1 MHMKKIFFATM
12 IASLM
17 LLPLASC
24 HPDRQGS
31 RHSVTVSGTGTVIT
45 QPDLARM
52 NVSFAQTAP
61 TTQEAKAVVERTMR
75 EVIAVLQAEGVKD
88 PDMETLALNYSAE
101 YGYRNRS
108 WIRIGQRA
116 EQTLVVTVKDLIGS
130 PERLSSILDKLV
142 GISKVEIQD
151 IRFDIEQKADLFRQ
165 SRELAYQKALEKAT
179 QYAELCGRKLGKVQ
193 SLSER
198 ASQDVA
204 RISSRMSNVAEES
217 KLFLAEDELAVPTG
231 ELGVTSE
238 VEVVFSLD

>member
-12 IASLM
+12 AVSLA

-24 HPDRQGS
+24 HPDRQRS
-31 RHSVTVSGTGTVIT
+31 QHSVTVSGTGTVMA

-52 NVSFAQTAP
+52 NVIFAHTAP
-61 TTQEAKAVVERTMR
+61 TTKEAKAIVERTMR

-88 PDMETLALNYSAE
+88 PDMETLALNYRAE
-101 YGYRNRS
+101 YGYRNRN

-116 EQTLVVTVKDLIGS
+116 EQILVVTVKDLIDS

-142 GISKVEIQD
+142 AISKVEIQD
-151 IRFDIEQKADLFRQ
+151 IRFDVGQKSDLFRQ
-165 SRELAYQKALEKAT
+165 SRELAYRKAFEKAM

-193 SLSER
+193 SLSEH

-204 RISSRMSNVAEES
+204 RVPSRMSNVAEES
-217 KLFLAEDELAVPTG
+217 KLFLAQDGSAVPTG

-238 VEVVFSLD
+238 VEVVFSLE